1 MRKPGLL
8 ILATLM
14 VMAFIFSLPGLAL
27 AGEQERITSF
37 DSAITVNKDGSMRV
51 ENTISAMVNG
61 AQIQHGIY
69 YDFPTVYS
77 NLKTGGRLVIDFKVL
92 GVQRDG
98 QTEPYTV
105 SNWSNGKRVKIGD
118 PNVFISPGVHTWTL
132 RFSVDREL
140 GYFADH
146 DELYWNVTGN
156 GWVFPIDRASATVTL
171 PPGAAARI
179 TGLAAYTGGIGS
191 TASDVTTTQAA
202 DGTPRFVT
210 TSTLNPG
217 EGLTIVVGWP
227 KGFVQTPTAAM
238 RLEWFLR
245 DNSALIVGF
254 LGILLVFLYYM
265 VTWYHHGKDPNRGTI
280 IPLFAPPD
288 GVSPGGARYLTR
300 MGHDSKAFTAA
311 LIDMAVKRYITIHQ
325 ERNKYWIE
333 RDTAPESVLPDDE
346 LALARTLIGAT
357 AKVDFEQ
364 ANAEK
369 IQRAILANKR
379 SLETHYQPRSF
390 VSNTG
395 YLLTGI
401 LLSVAAVVVTFF
413 VAASSTAMQF
423 VAPAVV
429 IIVLAI
435 MSAVFGSTLKS
446 YTPEGRK
453 LLGQIAGF
461 RMYLSTTEKDRMN
474 LLNPPE
480 RTPEIFEKFLPY
492 ALALGVE
499 QRWSQQF
506 ASVFARMAAEGR
518 PYTPIWYYG
527 AYWNPVNP
535 AAFATRIGSGFT
547 NAISASAVPPGSKSG
562 FGGGGGGGGGGF
574 SGGGGGGG
582 GGGGW

>member
-1 MRKPGLL
+1 MRKRRLL

-14 VMAFIFSLPGLAL
+14 AMVFVFSLPGLAL
-27 AGEQERITSF
+27 AEQERITSF
-37 DSAITVNKDGSMRV
+37 DSTITVNQDGSMRV
-51 ENTISAMVNG
+51 ENTIQAMVTG
-61 AQIQHGIY
+61 DQIQHGIY
-69 YDFPTVYS
+69 YDFPTIYS
-77 NLKTGGRLVIDFKVL
+77 NAKTGGRLVIDFQVL

-98 QTEPYTV
+98 QNEPYTV
-105 SNWSNGKRVKIGD
+105 ASWANGKRVKIGD
-118 PNVFISPGVHTWTL
+118 PNVIISPGVHTWTL

-171 PPGAAARI
+171 PAGAAAKI
-179 TGLAAYTGGIGS
+179 TGLAAYTGSVGS
-191 TASDVTTTQAA
+191 TASAVVTTRAA
-202 DGTPRFVT
+202 DGTPTFVT
-210 TSTLNPG
+210 TSILNPG

-238 RLEWFLR
+238 RLGWFLR

-265 VTWYHHGKDPNRGTI
+265 VMWYRHGKDPNRGTI

-288 GVSPGGARYLTR
+288 GMSPGGARYLTR

-325 ERNKYWIE
+325 ERSKYWIE
-333 RDTAPESVLPDDE
+333 RDTAPESVLSDDE
-346 LALARTLIGAT
+346 LALAGTLIGAN
-357 AKVDFEQ
+357 ARVDFEQ
-364 ANAEK
+364 ANAEN
-369 IQRAILANKR
+369 IQRAILASKQP
-379 SLETHYQPRSF
+379 LEADYQPRFF
-390 VSNTG
+390 VSNMG

-401 LLSVAAVVVTFF
+401 LFSVAATVLTFL
-413 VAASSTAMQF
+413 VAASGTAMQF
-423 VAPAVV
+423 VAPVVV
-429 IIVLAI
+429 IVVLGI
-435 MSAVFGSTLKS
+435 MSAVFASTLKS
-446 YTPEGRK
+446 YTQEGRK
-453 LLGQIAGF
+453 LVDQVAGF
-461 RMYLSTTEKDRMN
+461 RMYLSITEKDRMN

-480 RTPEIFEKFLPY
+480 RTPETFEKFLPY
-492 ALALGVE
+492 ALALDVE

-535 AAFATRIGSGFT
+535 AAFASHMGTGFT

-562 FGGGGGGGGGGF
+562 FGGGGGGGGF